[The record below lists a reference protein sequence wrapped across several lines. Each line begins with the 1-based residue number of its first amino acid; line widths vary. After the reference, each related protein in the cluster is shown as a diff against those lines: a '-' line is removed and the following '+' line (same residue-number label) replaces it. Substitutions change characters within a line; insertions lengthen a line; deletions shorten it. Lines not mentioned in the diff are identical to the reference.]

1 MADPG
6 FVDIDRN
13 AGGLGNALRPLM
25 GLGQSP
31 RRGPVGETP
40 RRSQVYQ
47 HACPPPL
54 SLSLMLTHVYTPL
67 IESK

>member
-13 AGGLGNALRPLM
+13 VGGLGNALRPPI

-31 RRGPVGETP
+31 RRAQWAKPPEVNTPVP
-40 RRSQVYQ
+40 SSS
-47 HACPPPL
+47 L
-54 SLSLMLTHVYTPL
+54 SLSHDDAYTPL